1 MHDEPVSK
9 SVPRMGVAAAFR
21 PAPPA
26 GSRGEDVERP
36 AYPVELLSPDGGLVS
51 VRVRRGERIRDAA
64 LRHGVTMA
72 CGCCLGWC
80 LECAGRVLAGSFED
94 ADCLRVYPEDRRAG
108 FILLCTASPLGPMT
122 ILTGQREAMAA
133 NRRRHGLP
141 VPDAGRPPGAV
152 PS

>member
-1 MHDEPVSK
+1 MSK
-9 SVPRMGVAAAFR
+9 AAPTTEFAAAFR
-21 PAPPA
+21 PAGPA

-36 AYPVELLSPDGGLVS
+36 AYPVELVSADGSSVS
-51 VRVRRGERIRDAA
+51 VRVCRGERIRDAA
-64 LRHGVTMA
+64 VRHGVTMA

-80 LECAGRVLAGSFED
+80 LECAGRVLAGSF
-94 ADCLRVYPEDRRAG
+94 ADVECLRVYPEDRRAG